1 MRESGAG
8 SRTGRAVLSM
18 IDMAP
23 SRGPSSPL
31 IASDPGATLGLLQAR
46 HGCRVSSVA
55 KCPERG
61 GKEAATIAN
70 LPIAVLGLL
79 LGMRHATDPDHVIAV
94 ATIVSRQRTAWSAA
108 LIGSLWGIGHTVTI
122 TIVGGAII
130 LFGVVIPPRF
140 GLAMEFSVAMTL
152 VVLGT
157 LNLTGLT
164 RRMMGMSRPGS
175 DAGVHAHPHSHSDYV
190 HTHPHGHEPGSH
202 GHKEG
207 ETPLSRIDRMF
218 GGLGAYQAIR
228 PVVVG
233 LVHGLAGSA
242 TVALLVL
249 ATIRDP
255 RWAIGYLL
263 LFGAG
268 TIVGMMLITAA
279 IGVPIAYASVRFVTI
294 HRYLG
299 VASGLLSLG
308 FGVLLAYQIGF
319 GDGFFTGNPRWTPK

>member
-1 MRESGAG
+1 M
-8 SRTGRAVLSM
+8 
-18 IDMAP
+18 
-23 SRGPSSPL
+23 
-31 IASDPGATLGLLQAR
+31 
-46 HGCRVSSVA
+46 
-55 KCPERG
+55 
-61 GKEAATIAN
+61 
-70 LPIAVLGLL
+70 LGLL

-94 ATIVSRQRTAWSAA
+94 TTIVSRRRTAWSAA
-108 LIGSLWGIGHTVTI
+108 LIGGLWGIGHTVTI
-122 TIVGGAII
+122 TLVGGAII
-130 LFGVVIPPRF
+130 VFGVVIPPRF

-164 RRMMGMSRPGS
+164 RRVTGMSNPGPGS
-175 DAGVHAHPHSHSDYV
+175 EAGVHAHPHSHSDYV

-202 GHKEG
+202 GHE
-207 ETPLSRIDRMF
+207 ESATPLSRLDRMF
-218 GGLGAYQAIR
+218 GVLGAYQAIR

-242 TVALLVL
+242 AVALLVL

-255 RWAIGYLL
+255 LWAIGYLL

-279 IGVPIAYASVRFVTI
+279 IGVPLAYTSVRFVTI

-308 FGVLLAYQIGF
+308 FGVLLAFQIGF
-319 GDGFFTGNPRWTPK
+319 GNGFFTGNPRWTPR